1 MRCPVCRC
9 ETGNQ
14 SVCPYC
20 GTTVYTGNT
29 TYTMTDYA
37 RHTQPTQHTTQPQ
50 SRERGRSY
58 DKKLRRIETKLD
70 LLMVLQIG
78 IFLLLLIVTVMT
90 ALK

>member
-20 GTTVYTGNT
+20 GTTVHAGNT
-29 TYTMTDYA
+29 TYTMTDYP
-37 RHTQPTQHTTQPQ
+37 RHTQPMQSTVQQQP
-50 SRERGRSY
+50 RERGRSSE
-58 DKKLRRIETKLD
+58 KRLRRIETKLD
-70 LLMVLQIG
+70 LIMVLQIG
-78 IFLLLLIVTVMT
+78 SFLLLLIVMIMT